1 MDEWEDATMFSY
13 LDMRDKTA
21 VLTKRMKY
29 FTNNGK
35 QTLHFGLYQL
45 IYFLYK
51 QNKIYQSKL
60 NSLHLHV
67 ENLHLRVFS
76 LTNKENGLLY

>member
-1 MDEWEDATMFSY
+1 MNCCANLDSPILKSLLSFIFIIFLINYFFPAVVDEWEDATMFSY

-35 QTLHFGLYQL
+35 QTH
-45 IYFLYK
+45 
-51 QNKIYQSKL
+51 
-60 NSLHLHV
+60 
-67 ENLHLRVFS
+67 RFS
-76 LTNKENGLLY
+76 LYFTSCR